1 MKENILTRQ
10 SNLVK
15 DRVGRIRAYAQQ
27 PNTLPY
33 GMREPTRKEKEQQAD
48 ERKMSQLLGGL

>member
-1 MKENILTRQ
+1 MKENVLTRQ

-15 DRVGRIRAYAQQ
+15 ERVSRIRAYAQQ

-33 GMREPTRKEKEQQAD
+33 GMREPTTKEKEQQAD
-48 ERKMSQLLGGL
+48 ERKLNQLFGGL